1 MQPQQ
6 EPIPALAPTLI
17 QQKPRSS
24 SATTGIVLSIVA
36 FLLIMIA
43 VAIRGAGIFAGLG
56 SIAAFVA
63 LVFSIVGAV
72 SCRATGV
79 RRGMGIA
86 IAGIIVSIVVLMLG
100 VYAIQWVQQM

>member
-6 EPIPALAPTLI
+6 EPIPAPAPTPI

-24 SATTGIVLSIVA
+24 SATTGLIVSIVA
-36 FLLIMIA
+36 FLSIMIA

-56 SIAAFVA
+56 SIAAFIA
-63 LVFSIVGAV
+63 LVFSIVGAI

-86 IAGIIVSIVVLMLG
+86 IAGIFVSIFVLMLG
-100 VYAIQWVQQM
+100 IYAIQWVQQM

>member
-6 EPIPALAPTLI
+6 EPIPVPISEPT
-17 QQKPRSS
+17 QQKPRSV
-24 SATTGIVLSIVA
+24 SATTGLILSIVA

-56 SIAAFVA
+56 SITAFVA
-63 LVFSIVGAV
+63 LILSIVGAV

-86 IAGIIVSIVVLMLG
+86 IAGIIASVFVLMLG
-100 VYAIQWVQQM
+100 IYAIQWVQQM

>member
-6 EPIPALAPTLI
+6 EPIPASAPTSI

-24 SATTGIVLSIVA
+24 SATTGLILGIVA

-56 SIAAFVA
+56 SIAAFA
-63 LVFSIVGAV
+63 AIVFSIVGAV

-86 IAGIIVSIVVLMLG
+86 IAGIIVSLFVLMLG
-100 VYAIQWVQQM
+100 IYAIQWVQQM